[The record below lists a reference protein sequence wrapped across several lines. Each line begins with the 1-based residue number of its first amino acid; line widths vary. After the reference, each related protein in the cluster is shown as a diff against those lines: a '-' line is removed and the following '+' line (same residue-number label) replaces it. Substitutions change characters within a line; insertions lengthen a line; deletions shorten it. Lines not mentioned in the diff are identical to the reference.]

1 MYDSKEISKLSQ
13 NLSLRLS
20 PERKYASDVS
30 SCPRCCGC
38 PCKCCC
44 SCHSCPCTCF
54 LHSPSKDRCSGPFS
68 NKFVLDSLKNKYSK
82 NSSDLLYSTNFGT
95 NQPQKRIQNSFLEN
109 YNAYEKEQF
118 NEFLKKLMS
127 IESEIERVKIDL
139 SLNPDFNCEDTF
151 RIFELD
157 GRGFLDKDDL
167 KYGLNLLNVYPT
179 DYELRLLKKRFDLQ
193 KQGFINYADFFDMIV
208 PFEKENRTKVEER
221 IPKSCCSCKSIDFLS
236 FSTISSLKNLF
247 YLIINAE
254 NQINNMRRNLGT
266 LRIKLRDIFGLID
279 NIKKGY
285 FNINELYL
293 YLQKEGIIF
302 YDKDVD
308 LLFIRLDKN
317 RNGKIDY
324 REIEDELQ
332 TLY

>member
-1 MYDSKEISKLSQ
+1 MYDPKEISKLSE

-20 PERKYASDVS
+20 PERKHGSEID
-30 SCPRCCGC
+30 SCPRCCRC

-54 LHSPSKDRCSGPFS
+54 LHSPSKDRCSSLFG
-68 NKFVLDSLKNKYSK
+68 NKSALDSLKNKYYGK
-82 NSSDLLYSTNFGT
+82 NSDLVNNINFGNIQT
-95 NQPQKRIQNSFLEN
+95 QNKMQNSFLEN
-109 YNAYEKEQF
+109 YNVIEKRQF
-118 NEFLKKLMS
+118 NEFLEKLMS
-127 IESEIERVKIDL
+127 VESEIERVKIDL

-157 GRGFLDKDDL
+157 DRGFLDKDDL

-179 DYELRLLKKRFDLQ
+179 DYELRLLKKRFDLE
-193 KQGFINYADFFDMIV
+193 KQGFISYADFFDMLV

-221 IPKSCCSCKSIDFLS
+221 LPHSCCSCRSIDSLS
-236 FSTISSLKNLF
+236 FITISSLKNLF

-254 NQINNMRRNLGT
+254 SQINNMRRNLGN
-266 LRIKLRDIFGLID
+266 LRIKLREIFGLID
-279 NIKKGY
+279 NMKKGY

-293 YLQKEGIIF
+293 YLKKEGILF
-302 YDKDVD
+302 NDKDVD

-324 REIEDELQ
+324 REVEDELQ